1 MRLLY
6 IDKFDPALSNFY
18 WLKWFQ
24 RALGEENVFNHEMR
38 MGGFEDV
45 IRLYSPDHVHL
56 GGSVKNFLVP
66 IELIKELKQRNIRV
80 SAYYGDAAY
89 TDYHEAL
96 ASYVDFIGFS
106 TDTYPKEINAKT
118 GRNVCHYM
126 NPPTD
131 PEIFKPYKLPKI
143 YDLIFIGNRYG
154 GIATDRNTIIE
165 KVRNKYNLSIFG
177 NNWGDDNKAV
187 YGKEFA
193 KVCSQAKIAIDV
205 LVRPYAKELRYYFS
219 NRPINTIACACFYI
233 IPYTP
238 GLEDLFEDGK
248 HLCWYET
255 YEELFYWIDF
265 YLEHDKLREKIAKQ
279 GRKYVIENFTYE
291 INVKRFL
298 SE

>member
-6 IDKFDPALSNFY
+6 IDKFDPALSNLY
-18 WLKWFQ
+18 WLKWFR
-24 RALGEENVFNHEMR
+24 RALGEENVFDHDMR
-38 MGGFEDV
+38 MSNYENV

-56 GGSVKNFLVP
+56 GGSVKNFIVP
-66 IELIKELKQRNIRV
+66 IELIKSLVDRGIRV
-80 SAYYGDAAY
+80 TSYYGDAAY
-89 TDYHEAL
+89 TDYHEEL
-96 ASYVDFIGFS
+96 ARHIDFIGFS
-106 TDTYPKEINAKT
+106 SLTWAEQINEKT
-118 GRNVCHYM
+118 GRGVCHYM

-131 PEIFKPYKLPKI
+131 PEIFKPHKLTKQ
-143 YDLIFIGNRYG
+143 YDVIFIGNKYG

-165 KVRNKYNLSIFG
+165 KARKEFNLTIFG
-177 NNWGDDNKAV
+177 NNWGDGKKAV

-205 LVRPYAKELRYYFS
+205 LVRPYAKELKRYFS
-219 NRPINTIACACFYI
+219 NRVPNTMATGCFYI
-233 IPYTP
+233 IPLTP
-238 GLEDLFEDGK
+238 GVEDLFEDGK

-255 YEELFYWIDF
+255 YEEMFYWIKF
-265 YLEHDKLREKIAKQ
+265 YLEHDKIREKIAKQ